1 MTTLDHSSQIL
12 QADGAQQVSRRIKGA
27 AGLTFLALYFVSA
40 AILAGAYGQTDSLE
54 EVQRVFAEQADTI
67 DIACAL
73 LLLSTPLLLV
83 FVTALRDTASTASD
97 RGVAA
102 LVLPSAV
109 AAAVLILVG
118 AALMGGTSFLA
129 ETAAVDGRTAAF
141 AHSAAEASLF
151 YAIVFFGTLALS
163 VAASSAGRLPAWYR
177 ITATVLGTGML
188 IGSAASPIVREMAFL
203 AGMFSYM
210 FFLVTSVTMLLGGRG
225 RTTRRGR

>member
-1 MTTLDHSSQIL
+1 MTTLGHNTQIP
-12 QADGAQQVSRRIKGA
+12 QTREAKHVSRRIGGL

-83 FVTALRDTASTASD
+83 FATALRDTARTPPDEGGS
-97 RGVAA
+97 A

-109 AAAVLILVG
+109 AAAALILVG

-129 ETAAVDGRTAAF
+129 ESATVDGRSAAF

-151 YAIVFFGTLALS
+151 YAIVFFGTFALS

-188 IGSAASPIVREMAFL
+188 IGSAASPLVRDLAFL
-203 AGMFSYM
+203 AGMSSYL
-210 FFLVTSVTMLLGGRG
+210 FFLVTGVMMLLGDRG
-225 RTTRRGR
+225 RTVPRER